1 MVGGRKKKAASGR
14 EENPAATGKK
24 LDDTID
30 LDSSGAKDDS
40 SVVEIKDDSSVV
52 EVSDGSLNLEK
63 GSLEKS
69 AKKLDPTAAPF
80 VPVPVKAAFV
90 PVKPGGQKL
99 DDTLELSSGDDD
111 SYSIQQ
117 TSSVEVKAEEE
128 TRYTTTVEDMTNAD
142 SFQTPQVALK
152 TGDFRQT
159 STPRN
164 ILSSAVKTQD
174 DAIEAATKRVAG
186 EGGKSF
192 DAPSKF
198 QPVFDEVVD
207 EMHQTNG
214 SIQDHTLVTKPTSN
228 GDGAPMVESN
238 RAASVDSAI
247 SVSNASSAT
256 PATDMGSVAAPVE
269 QNDAQ
274 VEEESTSDDEE
285 DIDATDFVLPKTCTL
300 LKTPSGAKVY
310 LIGTA
315 HFSRESH
322 EDVER
327 VIRAVQPDVVM
338 VELCKSRV
346 NILYLDEDT
355 VMAES
360 QRMSASR
367 MVELMRQ
374 KGSLQGALYILLL
387 SMSAHLTKELG
398 MAPGG
403 EFRVAHRESMQVR
416 RGCTLHLGDRPI
428 DITLKRALHSLS
440 LWQKLRLGFNMLTTT
455 DTITKEEVE
464 KCKEKDMLEGMLQEM
479 AGDFPGLSR
488 AFVHERDIF
497 LTHSLQMAVEA
508 GKRERMRKNL
518 DQTDGRPVV
527 VGVVGIGHCP
537 GIEEN
542 WLKVRPY
549 HVAEVMA
556 LPEPSL
562 LAKTTK
568 VVIKL
573 SFYSLLA
580 YGAYRAFRKPVSGF
594 IKTKF

>member
-1 MVGGRKKKAASGR
+1 MGGGRKKKGGAGR
-14 EENPAATGKK
+14 AENTGATGKK

-30 LDSSGAKDDS
+30 LDSSGAKDETIDLDSSGAKDES
-40 SVVEIKDDSSVV
+40 SVVEVKDDSSVV
-52 EVSDGSLNLEK
+52 EVSDGSLNSDNGPTVEK
-63 GSLEKS
+63 K
-69 AKKLDPTAAPF
+69 AATKLNPTAAPF
-80 VPVPVKAAFV
+80 VPAPVKPAFV

-111 SYSIQQ
+111 SYSVQQ
-117 TSSVEVKAEEE
+117 TSSVEVKVEEE
-128 TRYTTTVEDMTNAD
+128 TKYTTTVEDMTNNAD
-142 SFQTPQVALK
+142 SFQTPQVALR

-159 STPRN
+159 STPRD
-164 ILSSAVKTQD
+164 ILASAVQTQED
-174 DAIEAATKRVAG
+174 VIEAVTKKAAG
-186 EGGKSF
+186 EGDKSAA
-192 DAPSKF
+192 DAPSRF

-207 EMHQTNG
+207 EMHQTNE
-214 SIQDHTLVTKPTSN
+214 SIQDHTLVTMPTSN
-228 GDGAPMVESN
+228 GDGAPAVVESN

-256 PATDMGSVAAPVE
+256 PATTDSASAATAAAVE
-269 QNDAQ
+269 KTDLQ
-274 VEEESTSDDEE
+274 VEDESTSDDEE
-285 DIDATDFVLPKTCTL
+285 DIDDAEDDSFVLPKTCTL
-300 LKTPSGAKVY
+300 LKTPSGARVY
-310 LIGTA
+310 LVGTA

-403 EFRVAHRESMQVR
+403 EFRVAHRESMQVA

-479 AGDFPGLSR
+479 AGTC
-488 AFVHERDIF
+488 V
-497 LTHSLQMAVEA
+497 Q
-508 GKRERMRKNL
+508 
-518 DQTDGRPVV
+518 
-527 VGVVGIGHCP
+527 
-537 GIEEN
+537 
-542 WLKVRPY
+542 
-549 HVAEVMA
+549 
-556 LPEPSL
+556 
-562 LAKTTK
+562 
-568 VVIKL
+568 IK
-573 SFYSLLA
+573 
-580 YGAYRAFRKPVSGF
+580 
-594 IKTKF
+594 